1 MQNQQNLIDFL
12 KTFLPENLT
21 KFIDFNSIKTLPTE
35 NFQNTQKKFLDLAI
49 ECKIKNTYSHIYI
62 ILEHKSYR
70 DKSIFLQILNYAS
83 TIWEKDLKNQKSL
96 TPIIPLVFYHGNKK
110 WNIPTNLKD
119 LFPIPENTKSYIL
132 AFSYLLTDTNNIS
145 PNVLKEILIKNIYL
159 YYGISLLKSIFNEEE
174 LKEILKE
181 VIGRFYNNLKENKI
195 NEWDLIYLRFT
206 IAYTSK
212 RIDKEEIESIMKSI
226 GGSEVESLLKN
237 PWVEEGIKEGI
248 KKGKEIGLQE
258 GLQKG
263 LQKGLQEGL
272 EKGEFKAKIETA
284 KKMKKKGYSIKDI
297 CEITGLSKKDLKKYN
312 II

>member
-12 KTFLPENLT
+12 KTFLPEDLT

-35 NFQNTQKKFLDLAI
+35 NFQNTQKKFLDFAI
-49 ECKIKNTYSHIYI
+49 ACKIKNAYSHIYI
-62 ILEHKSYR
+62 ILEHKSYT

-119 LFPIPENTKSYIL
+119 LFPIPENIKSYIL
-132 AFSYLLTDTNNIS
+132 TFSYLLTDTNNIA
-145 PNVLKEILIKNIYL
+145 PNVLKEILINNIYL
-159 YYGISLLKSIFNEEE
+159 YYGISLLKSIFNEDE

-181 VIGRFYNNLKENKI
+181 AIGRFSNNLKENKI
-195 NEWDLIYLRFT
+195 NEWDLIYLRLT

-212 RIDKEEIESIMKSI
+212 RIDKEEIETIMKNI
-226 GGSEVESLLKN
+226 GGSEMESLLKN
-237 PWVEEGIKEGI
+237 PWVEEGIK
-248 KKGKEIGLQE
+248 KGKEIGLQE
-258 GLQKG
+258 G

-284 KKMKKKGYSIKDI
+284 KKMKKEGLSLDLIIK
-297 CEITGLSKKDLKKYN
+297 ITGLSKKDLKKYN

>member
-1 MQNQQNLIDFL
+1 LDF
-12 KTFLPENLT
+12 
-21 KFIDFNSIKTLPTE
+21 
-35 NFQNTQKKFLDLAI
+35 AI

-62 ILEHKSYR
+62 ILEHKSYT

-119 LFPIPENTKSYIL
+119 LFPIPENIKSYIL
-132 AFSYLLTDTNNIS
+132 TFSYLLTDTNNIA
-145 PNVLKEILIKNIYL
+145 PNVLKEILINNIYL
-159 YYGISLLKSIFNEEE
+159 YYGISFLKSIFNEDE

-212 RIDKEEIESIMKSI
+212 RIDKEEIETIMKSI
-226 GGSEVESLLKN
+226 GGSEMESLLKN

-248 KKGKEIGLQE
+248 KKGKEIGIKE
-258 GLQKG
+258 G

-297 CEITGLSKKDLKKYN
+297 CEITGLSKAQLKEYG